1 MAFCQRLLEYPMAI
15 FSAAL
20 VYGRMIKF
28 SHSVFALPFAL
39 SGAVLAAREAGI
51 AATQILWIM
60 IAMVGARSA
69 AMGFNRLADRG
80 ADGANPRTKN
90 RELPRGA
97 VSVRAVTLFVLL
109 SAAVLMVAA
118 YQLNPLCFYLA
129 PPVLGVLLF
138 YSYTK
143 RFTWMSHL
151 FLGLCLGGA
160 PLGAWIAVTGR
171 FDLPPVVLGLAVLNW
186 VAGFDI
192 LYACQDRDFDR
203 GHGLHSIPARFGLY
217 TSLII
222 ARFLHLASVLLLVW
236 VGLLLGLHLVYFLG
250 VVCVAA
256 LLIYE
261 HIIVKPADLSRLGMA
276 FLTMNSAVSVV
287 YFCFTL
293 ADLLLL
299 GSPGTLI
306 NY

>member
-1 MAFCQRLLEYPMAI
+1 MAI
-15 FSAAL
+15 FSAVL

-39 SGAVLAAREAGI
+39 SGAALAARETGI
-51 AATQILWIM
+51 GATQIIWIVA
-60 IAMVGARSA
+60 AMVGARSA
-69 AMGFNRLADRG
+69 AMGFNRLADRKVD
-80 ADGANPRTKN
+80 AANPRTIN
-90 RELPRGA
+90 RELPLGV
-97 VSVRAVTLFVLL
+97 VSPRAVGVLVAL
-109 SAAVLMVAA
+109 SAGLLMLAA
-118 YQLNPLCFYLA
+118 HQLNPLCFHLS
-129 PPVLGVLLF
+129 PLVLGVLLF

-151 FLGLCLGGA
+151 VLGLCLGGA

-171 FDLPPVVLGLAVLNW
+171 FELPPAVLGLAVLSW

-203 GHGLHSIPARFGLY
+203 GHGLHSIPARFGISA
-217 TSLII
+217 SLRI
-222 ARFLHLASVLLLVW
+222 ARMLHLVAVLLLLQ
-236 VGLLLGLHLVYFLG
+236 VGHLLGLHLVYYLG
-250 VVCVAA
+250 VVSVAG

-261 HIIVKPADLSRLGMA
+261 HLMVRPEDLSRLGMA
-276 FLTMNSAVSVV
+276 FMTMNSAVSVV

-299 GSPGTLI
+299 GTPPRLI
-306 NY
+306 HQ